1 MNDDVRYLYRGV
13 STELYKKNNGKL
25 IPKSSDAFLYAFKYG
40 DSKNKYGSG
49 GSYGISSANAVLRHQ
64 LDQEGYPT
72 SGISTTPH
80 FERARTYATY
90 GGVLGYVY
98 KIDRHLLDG
107 NGVKQ
112 WLVAQFV
119 VQPSIPEDDEV
130 ILVANDFGALP
141 DIIVVEIVPVG

>member
-1 MNDDVRYLYRGV
+1 MLFSMHLNMVTQRINMAAEARM
-13 STELYKKNNGKL
+13 
-25 IPKSSDAFLYAFKYG
+25 AFHQ
-40 DSKNKYGSG
+40 
-49 GSYGISSANAVLRHQ
+49 RMHQ

-80 FERARTYATY
+80 FERACTYATY
-90 GGVLGYVY
+90 GGVPGFVY
-98 KIDRHLLDG
+98 KIDRQLLDG

-112 WLVAQFV
+112 WLVEQFV

-141 DIIVVEIVPVG
+141 DSIVVEIVPVG